1 MNTPDETA
9 KEGSPDSDV
18 ELAIATELAD
28 EVAHSIGE
36 LASVVGQPEAR
47 VKDRLESMRAERRA
61 WESPVAPDRWMR
73 IPYPETVD
81 HWTARMQ
88 AYANHYGLYLK
99 EDGPEGQGGGWWL
112 ARIGDD
118 GSAPTDRDDWFGPY
132 TTRER
137 VEERVPQISVGD
149 KGSEEA

>member
-1 MNTPDETA
+1 
-9 KEGSPDSDV
+9 
-18 ELAIATELAD
+18 
-28 EVAHSIGE
+28 
-36 LASVVGQPEAR
+36 
-47 VKDRLESMRAERRA
+47 
-61 WESPVAPDRWMR
+61 MR
-73 IPYPETVD
+73 IPYPETAE
-81 HWTARMQ
+81 HWTARIQ
-88 AYANHYGLYLK
+88 AYANHYSLYLK

-118 GSAPTDRDDWFGPY
+118 GSTPTDRDDWFGPY